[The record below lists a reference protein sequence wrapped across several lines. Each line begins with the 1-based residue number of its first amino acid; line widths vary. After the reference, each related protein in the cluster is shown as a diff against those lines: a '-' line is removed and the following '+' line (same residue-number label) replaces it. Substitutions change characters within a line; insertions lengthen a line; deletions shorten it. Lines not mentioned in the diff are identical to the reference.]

1 MAPFHDLPCQLS
13 HTQPAS
19 LLQTFPFL
27 LILFACSAA
36 NLNALQGGV
45 PPEKGKWNVLFI
57 AVDDLRPELGCY
69 GNKVV
74 KSPNIDRL
82 AERSLLLER
91 AYCQQAVCSPS
102 RLSMLTGRRPD
113 AIGVWD
119 LKTHFREK
127 MPNAITLPQH
137 FKNYGYRTRSVGKIF
152 HGSGKPSQD
161 PPSWSDPP
169 LLDQVRDPRLRY
181 ALKRNLSGKGLKRSA
196 TESAGVPDSTY
207 VDGVVCREALKM
219 LDQMKNREQPFFLA
233 VGFRKPHLP
242 FCAPKKYW
250 DLYDPNQIPAIR
262 NPSHPDG
269 APEWAIRSWMELEGY
284 TDIPKNGKLSRE
296 KQRELRHG
304 YHACVSYIDHL
315 VGRLLGRLED
325 LHLSR
330 KTVVIL
336 WGDHGFHLGEQ
347 GLWTKANNYELST
360 RVPLLI
366 SIPGQTDRGIRSSSL
381 VELLDLYPTLTDI
394 CGLPGTPGLQ
404 GTSLFPLVTNPE
416 KKVKSAVVSQFPR
429 SLSGKRH
436 RGEGDIMGYALRT
449 EHFRYVQWIDQ
460 KKDTL
465 LAEELYDHRTDSG
478 EMKNLLPQTGK
489 HREIERLRNLL
500 RETLSR

>member
-1 MAPFHDLPCQLS
+1 MAPFHDLPFRLS
-13 HTQPAS
+13 RTQPAS
-19 LLQTFPFL
+19 LLQTFSFL
-27 LILFACSAA
+27 LIVFTCSAA
-36 NLNALQGGV
+36 NLNALQAEV

-82 AERSLLLER
+82 ARRSLLLER

-119 LKTHFREK
+119 LKTHFRER

-137 FKNYGYRTRSVGKIF
+137 FKNNGYRTRSVGKIF

-262 NPSHPDG
+262 NASHPDG

-284 TDIPKNGKLSRE
+284 TDIPKNG
-296 KQRELRHG
+296 
-304 YHACVSYIDHL
+304 
-315 VGRLLGRLED
+315 
-325 LHLSR
+325 
-330 KTVVIL
+330 
-336 WGDHGFHLGEQ
+336 
-347 GLWTKANNYELST
+347 N
-360 RVPLLI
+360 
-366 SIPGQTDRGIRSSSL
+366 
-381 VELLDLYPTLTDI
+381 
-394 CGLPGTPGLQ
+394 
-404 GTSLFPLVTNPE
+404 
-416 KKVKSAVVSQFPR
+416 
-429 SLSGKRH
+429 LSG
-436 RGEGDIMGYALRT
+436 
-449 EHFRYVQWIDQ
+449 
-460 KKDTL
+460 
-465 LAEELYDHRTDSG
+465 
-478 EMKNLLPQTGK
+478 
-489 HREIERLRNLL
+489 
-500 RETLSR
+500 